1 MAESTFAR
9 CPVCG
14 TDVPISRKTAFK
26 AKCTAGGAVGGMI
39 AGGTAGAIYGAGT
52 GFATGGTAIA
62 GTVPIGVVGGAI
74 GGLTLGVAGR
84 LGAEWAAARVTCSA
98 GGCNTSFRI

>member
-1 MAESTFAR
+1 MAESKFAK

-14 TDVPISRKTAFK
+14 AEVPIPRKTAFK

-39 AGGTAGAIYGAGT
+39 AGGTAGAIYGTGT
-52 GFATGGTAIA
+52 GIATGGTAIA

-74 GGLTLGVAGR
+74 GGLALGVAGR
-84 LGAEWAAARVTCSA
+84 LGAEWAAARVTCTA
-98 GGCNTSFRI
+98 GGCKTSFRI

>member
-1 MAESTFAR
+1 MVELKFAK

-14 TDVPISRKTAFK
+14 AEVSIPRKTAFK

-39 AGGTAGAIYGAGT
+39 AGGTAGAIYGTGT
-52 GFATGGTAIA
+52 GIAAGGTAIA

-74 GGLTLGVAGR
+74 GGLALGIAGR
-84 LGAEWAAARVTCSA
+84 LGAEWALARVTCTA
-98 GGCNTSFRI
+98 GGCKTSFRI

>member
-1 MAESTFAR
+1 MAESTFAK
-9 CPVCG
+9 CPTCG
-14 TDVPISRKTAFK
+14 AEVPIPRKTAFK
-26 AKCTAGGAVGGMI
+26 AKCTAGGAFGGMI

-52 GFATGGTAIA
+52 GIASGGTAIA
-62 GTVPIGVVGGAI
+62 GTVPIGVIGGAI

-98 GGCNTSFRI
+98 DGCNSSFRI